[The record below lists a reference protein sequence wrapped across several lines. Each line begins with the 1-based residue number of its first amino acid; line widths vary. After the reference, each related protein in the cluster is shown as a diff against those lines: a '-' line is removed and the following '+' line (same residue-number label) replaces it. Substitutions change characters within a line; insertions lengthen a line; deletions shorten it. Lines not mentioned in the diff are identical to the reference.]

1 MYKHMIMKLLDW
13 KSFAIGVLLTTTIV
27 LGTGASNKPNKDLLK
42 KLEIISWD
50 ANQLWEFKTS
60 NGKNI
65 AKGWE
70 PFAYDSND
78 NFDPLLL
85 RRRIK

>member
-1 MYKHMIMKLLDW
+1 MKILDW
-13 KSFAIGVLLTTTIV
+13 KSFAIGALLTTTIM
-27 LGTGASNKPNKDLLK
+27 LGTGASNKPAIWG
-42 KLEIISWD
+42 E
-50 ANQLWEFKTS
+50 NQQWEFKTS
-60 NGKNI
+60 NTKNI
-65 AKGWE
+65 PKGWE

>member
-1 MYKHMIMKLLDW
+1 MRKLDW

-27 LGTGASNKPNKDLLK
+27 LGTGASDNKN
-42 KLEIISWD
+42 ISLD
-50 ANQLWEFKTS
+50 TNQQWEFKTS

-65 AKGWE
+65 PKGWE
-70 PFAYDSND
+70 PFAWDSND

>member
-1 MYKHMIMKLLDW
+1 MIMKLLDW

-27 LGTGASNKPNKDLLK
+27 LGTGATKEPTVDLSK
-42 KLEIISWD
+42 KLEIIPWD
-50 ANQLWEFKTS
+50 ANQQWEFKTS
-60 NGKNI
+60 NTRSI
-65 AKGWE
+65 PKGWE

>member
-1 MYKHMIMKLLDW
+1 MMKLLDW
-13 KSFAIGVLLTTTIV
+13 KSFAIGVLLTTTVV
-27 LGTGASNKPNKDLLK
+27 LVSGASNKPTTSLIGTVGTLF
-42 KLEIISWD
+42 WD
-50 ANQLWEFKTS
+50 EDQQWEFKTS
-60 NGKNI
+60 NGEKI
-65 AKGWE
+65 PKGWE

>member
-1 MYKHMIMKLLDW
+1 MKILDL
-13 KSFAIGVLLTTTIV
+13 KSFTIGVLLTTTLV
-27 LGTGASNKPNKDLLK
+27 FGTGASKKQTKNILNKIDFVP
-42 KLEIISWD
+42 WD
-50 ANQLWEFKTS
+50 SNQQWEFKTS
-60 NGKNI
+60 NTKNLP
-65 AKGWE
+65 KGWE

>member
-1 MYKHMIMKLLDW
+1 MKLLDW
-13 KSFAIGVLLTTTIV
+13 KSFTIGALLTTTIV
-27 LGTGASNKPNKDLLK
+27 LGTGAKSSPP
-42 KLEIISWD
+42 ITSWD
-50 ANQLWEFKTS
+50 SNQQWEFKTS
-60 NGKNI
+60 NTKNI
-65 AKGWE
+65 PKGWE

>member
-1 MYKHMIMKLLDW
+1 MKLLDW

-27 LGTGASNKPNKDLLK
+27 LGTGASKEPTVDLLK
-42 KLEIISWD
+42 KLEIIPWD
-50 ANQLWEFKTS
+50 ANQQWEYKTS
-60 NGKNI
+60 NIKNI
-65 AKGWE
+65 PKGWE

>member
-1 MYKHMIMKLLDW
+1 MMKLLDW
-13 KSFAIGVLLTTTIV
+13 KSFAIGVLLTTTV
-27 LGTGASNKPNKDLLK
+27 TFGTGASNKPTTNLVGTIGTLF
-42 KLEIISWD
+42 WD
-50 ANQLWEFKTS
+50 EEQQWEFETS
-60 NGKNI
+60 NGEKFP
-65 AKGWE
+65 KGWE

>member
-1 MYKHMIMKLLDW
+1 MNIKILDW

-27 LGTGASNKPNKDLLK
+27 LGTGATSSPL
-42 KLEIISWD
+42 IISWD
-50 ANQLWEFKTS
+50 PNQQWEYKTS
-60 NGKNI
+60 NTKNI
-65 AKGWE
+65 PEGWE

>member
-1 MYKHMIMKLLDW
+1 MKKLDW
-13 KSFAIGVLLTTTIV
+13 KSFTIGVLLTTTIV
-27 LGTGASNKPNKDLLK
+27 LGTGASSSPL
-42 KLEIISWD
+42 ITSWD
-50 ANQLWEFKTS
+50 PNQQWEFKTS
-60 NGKNI
+60 NTKDI
-65 AKGWE
+65 PKGWE

>member
-1 MYKHMIMKLLDW
+1 MCLLDW

-27 LGTGASNKPNKDLLK
+27 LGTGASNKSNKDLLK

-50 ANQLWEFKTS
+50 TNQQWEFKTS

-65 AKGWE
+65 PKGLA
-70 PFAYDSND
+70 PFSYDSND

-85 RRRIK
+85 RRRIR

>member
-1 MYKHMIMKLLDW
+1 MKMKILDW
-13 KSFAIGVLLTTTIV
+13 KSFTIGVLLTTTIV
-27 LGTGASNKPNKDLLK
+27 LGTGASKKPP
-42 KLEIISWD
+42 ISWD
-50 ANQLWEFKTS
+50 ANQQWEFKTS

-65 AKGWE
+65 PKGWE
-70 PFAYDSND
+70 PFTWDSND

>member
-1 MYKHMIMKLLDW
+1 MKILDW

-27 LGTGASNKPNKDLLK
+27 LSTGASKKPP
-42 KLEIISWD
+42 ISWD
-50 ANQLWEFKTS
+50 TNQQWEFKTS

-65 AKGWE
+65 PKGWE
-70 PFAYDSND
+70 PFAWDSND

-85 RRRIK
+85 RRRIKN

>member
-1 MYKHMIMKLLDW
+1 MKLLDW
-13 KSFAIGVLLTTTIV
+13 KSFAIGVLLTTTVV
-27 LGTGASNKPNKDLLK
+27 LGLGASSKPTTNLIGTVGTLF
-42 KLEIISWD
+42 WD
-50 ANQLWEFKTS
+50 EDQQWEFKTS
-60 NGKNI
+60 NGKKI
-65 AKGWE
+65 PKGWE

>member
-1 MYKHMIMKLLDW
+1 MKILDW
-13 KSFAIGVLLTTTIV
+13 KSFIIGVLLTTTIV
-27 LGTGASNKPNKDLLK
+27 LGTGASKKPSV
-42 KLEIISWD
+42 ISED
-50 ANQLWEFKTS
+50 ANQQWEFKTS
-60 NGKNI
+60 NTKNI
-65 AKGWE
+65 PTGWE

>member
-1 MYKHMIMKLLDW
+1 MCLLDW

-27 LGTGASNKPNKDLLK
+27 LGTGASNKSNKDLLK

-50 ANQLWEFKTS
+50 TNQQWEFKTS

-65 AKGWE
+65 PKGWE

>member
-1 MYKHMIMKLLDW
+1 MKKLDW
-13 KSFAIGVLLTTTIV
+13 KSFAIGILLTTTIV
-27 LGTGASNKPNKDLLK
+27 LGTGAASSPLIN
-42 KLEIISWD
+42 SWD
-50 ANQLWEFKTS
+50 PTQQWEFKTS

-65 AKGWE
+65 PKGWE
-70 PFAYDSND
+70 PFAWDSND

>member
-1 MYKHMIMKLLDW
+1 MKILDW
-13 KSFAIGVLLTTTIV
+13 KSFIIGVLLTTTIV
-27 LGTGASNKPNKDLLK
+27 LGTGASSSPL
-42 KLEIISWD
+42 ITSWD
-50 ANQLWEFKTS
+50 PNQQWEFKTS
-60 NGKNI
+60 NTKDI
-65 AKGWE
+65 PKGWE

>member
-1 MYKHMIMKLLDW
+1 MKLLDW
-13 KSFAIGVLLTTTIV
+13 KSCAIGVLLTTTV
-27 LGTGASNKPNKDLLK
+27 ALGTGAS
-42 KLEIISWD
+42 KLEITPWD
-50 ANQLWEFKTS
+50 TNQQWEFKTS

-65 AKGWE
+65 PKGWE
-70 PFAYDSND
+70 PFAWDSND

>member
-1 MYKHMIMKLLDW
+1 MKLLDW

-27 LGTGASNKPNKDLLK
+27 FGTGASSSPL
-42 KLEIISWD
+42 IISWD
-50 ANQLWEFKTS
+50 PNQQWDYKTS
-60 NGKNI
+60 NTKSI
-65 AKGWE
+65 PKGWE

>member
-1 MYKHMIMKLLDW
+1 MKILDW
-13 KSFAIGVLLTTTIV
+13 KSFTIGVLLTTTLV
-27 LGTGASNKPNKDLLK
+27 FGTGASKKQTKNILNKIDFVP
-42 KLEIISWD
+42 WD
-50 ANQLWEFKTS
+50 SNQQWEFKTS
-60 NGKNI
+60 NTKNLP
-65 AKGWE
+65 KGWE

>member
-1 MYKHMIMKLLDW
+1 MKLLDW
-13 KSFAIGVLLTTTIV
+13 KSFTIGVLLTTTLV
-27 LGTGASNKPNKDLLK
+27 FGTGASKKQDKNILNKIDIVP
-42 KLEIISWD
+42 WD
-50 ANQLWEFKTS
+50 ANQQWEFKTS
-60 NGKNI
+60 NTKNLP
-65 AKGWE
+65 KGWE

>member
-1 MYKHMIMKLLDW
+1 MKLKILDW

-27 LGTGASNKPNKDLLK
+27 LGTGASKA
-42 KLEIISWD
+42 ETIFWD
-50 ANQLWEFKTS
+50 KNQQWEFKTS

-65 AKGWE
+65 PKGWE
-70 PFAYDSND
+70 PFAWDSND

-85 RRRIK
+85 RRRI

>member
-1 MYKHMIMKLLDW
+1 MCLLDW

-27 LGTGASNKPNKDLLK
+27 LGTGASNKSNKDLLK

-50 ANQLWEFKTS
+50 TNQQWEFKTS

-65 AKGWE
+65 PKGWE

-85 RRRIK
+85 RRRIR

>member
-1 MYKHMIMKLLDW
+1 MKKLDW
-13 KSFAIGVLLTTTIV
+13 KSFTIGVLLTTTIV
-27 LGTGASNKPNKDLLK
+27 LGTGASKKPSKNILN

-50 ANQLWEFKTS
+50 ANQQWEFKTS
-60 NGKNI
+60 KTKNI
-65 AKGWE
+65 PKGWE
-70 PFAYDSND
+70 PFAYDSKD

>member
-1 MYKHMIMKLLDW
+1 MKILDW
-13 KSFAIGVLLTTTIV
+13 KSFAIGVLLTTTLV
-27 LGTGASNKPNKDLLK
+27 FGTGASNKQTKNILNKIDFVP
-42 KLEIISWD
+42 WD
-50 ANQLWEFKTS
+50 ANQQWEFKTS
-60 NGKNI
+60 NTKNLP
-65 AKGWE
+65 KGWE

>member
-1 MYKHMIMKLLDW
+1 MKILDW
-13 KSFAIGVLLTTTIV
+13 KSFTIGVLLTTTLV
-27 LGTGASNKPNKDLLK
+27 FGTGASKKQTKIILNKIDFVP
-42 KLEIISWD
+42 WD
-50 ANQLWEFKTS
+50 ANQQWEFKTS
-60 NGKNI
+60 NTKNLP
-65 AKGWE
+65 KGWE